1 MSWVMLS
8 LRKVALKQRMSNFEM
23 KLTQI
28 SQRLQDLQSY
38 ANNIADGVITYN
50 EAATCP
56 SSLFGTQMDFMANSS
71 GIAYQSAQIKTD
83 AYIQQMQGLQ
93 SQTGGQYN
101 YAQNS
106 IDATYANSEQAYLLF
121 NEIYKQE
128 LEEYAKEVSAQLN
141 EEEKA
146 LQTEQARIEAQLKAA
161 EAEYDSVSQRM
172 DSNIQRDAIK
182 FSA

>member
-1 MSWVMLS
+1 MLS

-23 KLTQI
+23 KLEQI
-28 SQRLQDLQSY
+28 SQRKMDLQSY

-56 SSLFGTQMDFMANSS
+56 SSLFGTQMDYMVNSS
-71 GIAYQSAQIKTD
+71 GIAYQSAQMKTD
-83 AYIQQMQGLQ
+83 AYISQMQSLQ

-128 LEEYAKEVSAQLN
+128 LEEYAKEVTAQLN

-146 LQTEQARIEAQLKAA
+146 LDAEQARLEAQLQAA
-161 EAEYDSVSQRM
+161 EAEYQSVSERM
-172 DSNIQRDAIK
+172 NKNIQADAIK
-182 FSA
+182 FA